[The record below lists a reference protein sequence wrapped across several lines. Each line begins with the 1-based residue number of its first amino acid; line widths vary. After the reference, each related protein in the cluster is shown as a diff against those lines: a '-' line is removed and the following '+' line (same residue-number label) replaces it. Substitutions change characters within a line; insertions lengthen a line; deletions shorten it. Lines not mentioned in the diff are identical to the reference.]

1 MSPFK
6 TMNTRPKK
14 TNILTFYYRKE
25 GHNAGAGGMNE
36 CKRIKYMPA
45 FRLYIIKNPR
55 ITA

>member
-25 GHNAGAGGMNE
+25 GNKDGAGDMNE
-36 CKRIKYMPA
+36 CKRIKYMSA
-45 FRLYIIKNPR
+45 FRLRIIKNPS

>member
-1 MSPFK
+1 
-6 TMNTRPKK
+6 MNTRLKK

-25 GHNAGAGGMNE
+25 EHNAGAGGMNE
-36 CKRIKYMPA
+36 CKRIKYMSA

>member
-1 MSPFK
+1 
-6 TMNTRPKK
+6 MNTRPKK

-25 GHNAGAGGMNE
+25 EHNAGAGGMNE
-36 CKRIKYMPA
+36 CKRIKYMSA